1 MSSLFYKCNHLVFQI
16 NITAI
21 IAFVFLSLPNT
32 NYKVTI
38 DLFLLILEFLIFKI
52 IFSKYDEHY

>member
-1 MSSLFYKCNHLVFQI
+1 M
-16 NITAI
+16 

-38 DLFLLILEFLIFKI
+38 DLLLLILEFLIFKI